1 MATKQ
6 IVDLVNRLR
15 QSGIKV
21 SLTKPKS
28 EFFSLQKTEKHPPTV
43 NSH

>member
-1 MATKQ
+1 MAKKKL
-6 IVDLVNRLR
+6 VDVVNRLKR
-15 QSGIKV
+15 SGIKV

-28 EFFSLQKTEKHPPTV
+28 EFFSLEKNEKHTTTV